1 MEKKIEDAL
10 IAMGI
15 PVSISGFDFIKE
27 AVLIL
32 DRDGM
37 KVKWTKVY
45 AEIGK
50 KYGKAPSQAERAIR
64 HAFEVARSVRG
75 DYDAVNHYIGFAATN
90 NASSISLLYRTIKRE
105 MEDEQGSSDINKYT
119 DEPPV
124 ISEKRVKEIVRE
136 MIKEMLGG
144 IS

>member
-1 MEKKIEDAL
+1 MMKRKVEDAL

-15 PVSISGFDFIKE
+15 PANISGFDFIKE

-37 KVKWTKVY
+37 KMKWVGVY
-45 AEIGK
+45 AEIGEK
-50 KYGKAPSQAERAIR
+50 RGKTVSQVERAIR

-75 DYDAVNHYIGFAATN
+75 DYDAVNHYIGFSNTN
-90 NASSISLLYRTIKRE
+90 NASSICLLYRTIKRE
-105 MEDEQGSSDINKYT
+105 MDKEQTKVKNTDEQ
-119 DEPPV
+119 PV

-136 MIKEMLGG
+136 TIKEMLGG
-144 IS
+144 IA

>member
-15 PVSISGFDFIKE
+15 PASISGFDFIKD

-37 KVKWTKVY
+37 KVKWTGVY
-45 AEIGK
+45 AEIGNK
-50 KYGKAPSQAERAIR
+50 CGKSASKVERAIR

-75 DYDAVNHYIGFAATN
+75 DYDSVNHYIGFSNTN
-90 NASSISLLYRTIKRE
+90 NASSICLLYRTIKRE
-105 MEDEQGSSDINKYT
+105 MEEEQERTKHTDEQL
-119 DEPPV
+119 V
-124 ISEKRVKEIVRE
+124 ISENRVKEIVRE
-136 MIKEMLGG
+136 TIKEMLGVKA
-144 IS
+144 

>member
-1 MEKKIEDAL
+1 MERKIDDAL

-15 PVSISGFDFIKE
+15 PANIAGFDYIRE

-50 KYGKAPSQAERAIR
+50 KYGKAPSQVERSIR
-64 HAFEVARSVRG
+64 HAFEVARSARS

-105 MEDEQGSSDINKYT
+105 MEDEQEASDVKYA
-119 DEPPV
+119 DEQPV
-124 ISEKRVKEIVRE
+124 ISEERVKEIVRE
-136 MIKEMLGG
+136 TIKEMLGG
-144 IS
+144 IA

>member
-1 MEKKIEDAL
+1 MERKIEDAL

-15 PVSISGFDFIKE
+15 PASILGFDFIKD

-50 KYGKAPSQAERAIR
+50 KYGKAQSQVERAIR

-75 DYDAVNHYIGFAATN
+75 DYDAVNHYIGFSNTN
-90 NASSISLLYRTIKRE
+90 NASSICLLYRTIKRE
-105 MEDEQGSSDINKYT
+105 MDKEQTKVKNTDEQ
-119 DEPPV
+119 PV

-136 MIKEMLGG
+136 TIKEMLGG
-144 IS
+144 IA

>member
-1 MEKKIEDAL
+1 MENKIEDAL

-15 PVSISGFDFIKE
+15 PASISGFDFIKE

-37 KVKWTKVY
+37 KVKWVGVY
-45 AEIGK
+45 AEIGEK
-50 KYGKAPSQAERAIR
+50 RGKTVSQVERAIR

-75 DYDAVNHYIGFAATN
+75 DYDAVNHYIGFSNTN
-90 NASSISLLYRTIKRE
+90 NASSICLLYRTIKRE
-105 MEDEQGSSDINKYT
+105 MDKEQTKVKNTDEQ
-119 DEPPV
+119 PV

-136 MIKEMLGG
+136 TIKEMLGG
-144 IS
+144 IA

>member
-15 PVSISGFDFIKE
+15 PAGISGFDFIKE

-37 KVKWTKVY
+37 KVKWTGVY
-45 AEIGK
+45 AEIGN
-50 KYGKAPSQAERAIR
+50 KYGKTPSQVERAIR

-75 DYDAVNHYIGFAATN
+75 DYDSVNHYIGFSNTN
-90 NASSISLLYRTIKRE
+90 NASSICLLYRTIKRE
-105 MEDEQGSSDINKYT
+105 MEEEQERTKHTDEQL
-119 DEPPV
+119 V
-124 ISEKRVKEIVRE
+124 ISENRVKEIVRE
-136 MIKEMLGG
+136 TIKAMLGG
-144 IS
+144 IA

>member
-1 MEKKIEDAL
+1 MENKIEDAL

-15 PVSISGFDFIKE
+15 PASITGFDFIKE

-37 KVKWTKVY
+37 KVKWVGVY
-45 AEIGK
+45 AEIGEK
-50 KYGKAPSQAERAIR
+50 RGKTVSQVERAIR

-75 DYDAVNHYIGFAATN
+75 DYDSVNHYIGFSNTN
-90 NASSISLLYRTIKRE
+90 NASSICLLYRTIKRE
-105 MEDEQGSSDINKYT
+105 MDKEQTKVKNTDEQ
-119 DEPPV
+119 PV

-136 MIKEMLGG
+136 TIKEMLGG
-144 IS
+144 IA

>member
-1 MEKKIEDAL
+1 MENKIEDAL

-15 PVSISGFDFIKE
+15 PASISGFDFIKE

-37 KVKWTKVY
+37 KVKWVGVY
-45 AEIGK
+45 AEIGEK
-50 KYGKAPSQAERAIR
+50 RGKTVSQVERAIR

-75 DYDAVNHYIGFAATN
+75 DYDAVNHYIGFSNTN
-90 NASSISLLYRTIKRE
+90 NASSICLLYRTIKRE
-105 MEDEQGSSDINKYT
+105 MDKEQTKVKNTDEQ
-119 DEPPV
+119 PV

-136 MIKEMLGG
+136 AIKEMLGG
-144 IS
+144 IA